1 MSKKGSS
8 SSSSSRTK
16 YQRGILET
24 LEVALQN
31 ELNDDIKEMIY
42 QNVGLKESLNY
53 IKEGIPLD
61 ELEYDELAL
70 NPNVYPLIKVFRDMW
85 GGIDIEKIKAI
96 EKTINIE
103 TYESVNFSLRKK
115 DIPIVRLI
123 RFYRKLSENND
134 PKVISHLCKIYQEY
148 SIDISS
154 LLLDWKAL
162 SNNRGAFSLLKLKKE
177 DEDKLS
183 IAEYKGLDEYK
194 KLVWVNLCRNPE
206 PSIIELVNETLMK
219 GNDKHNQRSI
229 VIKSR
234 KENEIG
240 ISRDK
245 KALERLEASH
255 TQKIERIAVE
265 WSMFNQPQID
275 WFALCADQSLNEE
288 SIQLLKER
296 IAFEEKMP
304 GFEVAFYNKNYKHG
318 ISWDNLSGNPSPEA
332 VKLVKE
338 QIEREKKF
346 ESVEQYIM
354 YQEKEIEKLN
364 TGTILHKEEIIA
376 FANNEKRRFLRD
388 QKLSNRGI
396 NTPDYYSYRRTF
408 DKIDWFALC
417 ANSSKEAFKLVKDR
431 IDYEKKLKETL
442 YKTKIMWTALSKN
455 KQHDAIDS
463 VIERIKYESLNYHS
477 ILLTN
482 KISWSELSKNPAIFV
497 PYSEFLGKPKKQRK
511 RTPTTS
517 YIVD

>member
-1 MSKKGSS
+1 MSKKKSSS

-24 LEVALQN
+24 LEVVLQN

-61 ELEYDELAL
+61 KLEYDELAL

-85 GGIDIEKIKAI
+85 GGIDIEKIEAI
-96 EKTINIE
+96 EKTINIG
-103 TYESVNFSLRKK
+103 TYDGVNYLSE
-115 DIPIVRLI
+115 DIPIARLI

-134 PKVISHLCKIYQEY
+134 PKVISHLCKIYQDY

-194 KLVWVNLCRNPE
+194 KIVWVDLCRNPE
-206 PSIIELVNETLMK
+206 PSIIELVNETLME

-229 VIKSR
+229 VIKNR
-234 KENEIG
+234 KQDEEAIR
-240 ISRDK
+240 RDK
-245 KALERLEASH
+245 KALERLEASRTH
-255 TQKIERIAVE
+255 KKEIIAVE

-275 WFALCADQSLNEE
+275 WFALCADPKLNEE
-288 SIQLLKER
+288 SIQLLKKR
-296 IAFEEKMP
+296 IAFEETMP
-304 GFEVAFYNKNYKHG
+304 GFEVAFYSRNYKHG
-318 ISWDNLSGNPSPEA
+318 ISWDNLSGNPNPEA
-332 VKLVKE
+332 VKLVKK

-346 ESVEQYIM
+346 ESVEQYTE
-354 YQEKEIEKLN
+354 YQEEEIEKLK
-364 TGTILHKEEIIA
+364 TKTILHKEEIIEEIIA

-388 QKLSNRGI
+388 QKLSIRGI
-396 NTPDYYSYRRTF
+396 DTSERYRRTF

-431 IDYEKKLKETL
+431 IDYEKGLKETP
-442 YKTKIMWTALSKN
+442 YKTKIRWGALSMN
-455 KQHDAIDS
+455 KQHDAIDL
-463 VIERIKYESLNYHS
+463 VIERIKYESLNFRLIS
-477 ILLTN
+477 IKN

-497 PYSEFLGKPKKQRK
+497 PYSELLGKTKK
-511 RTPTTS
+511 TTQS
-517 YIVD
+517 KLLR

>member
-1 MSKKGSS
+1 MSKKSSS

-24 LEVALQN
+24 LEIVLQN

-53 IKEGIPLD
+53 IKDGIPLD
-61 ELEYDELAL
+61 KLEYDGLAL

-85 GGIDIEKIKAI
+85 GGIDIEKIEAI
-96 EKTINIE
+96 EKTINIG
-103 TYESVNFSLRKK
+103 TYAGVNLSLRE

-234 KENEIG
+234 KENEIS

-245 KALERLEASH
+245 KALERLEASRI
-255 TQKIERIAVE
+255 QKKERIAVE

-275 WFALCADQSLNEE
+275 WFALCADQNLNEE

-304 GFEVAFYNKNYKHG
+304 GFEVAFYNKNCKHG

-332 VKLVKE
+332 VKLVKK
-338 QIEREKKF
+338 QIEREKMF

-354 YQEKEIEKLN
+354 YQEEEIEKLK
-364 TGTILHKEEIIA
+364 TKTILHKEEIIA
-376 FANNEKRRFLRD
+376 FANNEKKLFLRD
-388 QKLSNRGI
+388 QNLSNRGI
-396 NTPDYYSYRRTF
+396 NTPDYYRYRRTF
-408 DKIDWFALC
+408 DKIGWFALC
-417 ANSSKEAFKLVKDR
+417 ANSSKKAVQLVKDR
-431 IDYEKKLKETL
+431 IDYEKGLDITL
-442 YKTKIMWTALSKN
+442 YKTKIMWEALSMN
-455 KQHDAIDS
+455 KQHDAIDL
-463 VIERIKYESLNYHS
+463 VIERIKYESLNYPS
-477 ILLTN
+477 IWMKN

-497 PYSEFLGKPKKQRK
+497 PYSELLGKTKK
-511 RTPTTS
+511 TTQS
-517 YIVD
+517 KLLR